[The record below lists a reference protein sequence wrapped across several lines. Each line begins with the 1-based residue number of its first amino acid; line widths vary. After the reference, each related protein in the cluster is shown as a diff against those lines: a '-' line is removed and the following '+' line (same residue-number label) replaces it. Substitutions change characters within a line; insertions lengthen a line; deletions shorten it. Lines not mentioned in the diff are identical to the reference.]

1 MIKIGVKSKE
11 PNLLKL
17 WLSFFCLSLANALA
31 SDSVGKIHAVHVNE
45 VIRIKV
51 IQTTFQ
57 FVKLLWRKPDQQLAN
72 KSLQPFREVR
82 RACHIHCVYWNPELV
97 FSFTPVPAELS
108 FPHFLCWLL
117 WWERFPRRPWFSKVF
132 EDNKL
137 LKSNIPAPTYT
148 CRQHAYVP
156 HRGWTR
162 GTTCLLHC
170 YLHRMWSSQ
179 ESAAPLAGIETMS
192 FCGNMCT
199 SPRHSRYDL
208 SDLLKMLCFPAI
220 LLFPLYQ
227 KSLFCF
233 VFKSTPL
240 LENLRSQL
248 FLTLV
253 HTFITQTWAGKHITK
268 LVIFGSHL
276 IFHFPNYFKYLFV
289 LSILISDIKKG
300 RWNP

>member
-1 MIKIGVKSKE
+1 MLTFQHLRTTMIIIKIGVNSKE

-72 KSLQPFREVR
+72 KSLQPFRKVR

-97 FSFTPVPAELS
+97 FNFTPAPAELL

-199 SPRHSRYDL
+199 SPQHSRYDL

-220 LLFPLYQ
+220 LIVPIISKKFFLKNQHLYWQ
-227 KSLFCF
+227 
-233 VFKSTPL
+233 
-240 LENLRSQL
+240 
-248 FLTLV
+248 
-253 HTFITQTWAGKHITK
+253 
-268 LVIFGSHL
+268 
-276 IFHFPNYFKYLFV
+276 
-289 LSILISDIKKG
+289 ISDH
-300 RWNP
+300 NCS